1 MTGERETLCSILIG
15 QEHCAHCHEYFDPE
29 DLYPLSNRT
38 PPYPVEFNPDLLYYS
53 RRNPFYL
60 FCKECIRIYNGS
72 PHTNMVQTGMR
83 RR

>member
-1 MTGERETLCSILIG
+1 
-15 QEHCAHCHEYFDPE
+15 
-29 DLYPLSNRT
+29 
-38 PPYPVEFNPDLLYYS
+38 VEFNPDLLYYS